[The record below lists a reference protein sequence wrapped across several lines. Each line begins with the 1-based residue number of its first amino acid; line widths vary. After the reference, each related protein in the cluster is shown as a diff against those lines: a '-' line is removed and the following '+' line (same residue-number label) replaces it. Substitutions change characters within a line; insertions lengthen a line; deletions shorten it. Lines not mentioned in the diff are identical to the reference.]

1 MHDHYCHHY
10 YRSSLLIINIGRWG
24 AESHLLSK
32 YPKYPKCQP
41 ARAVKAATS
50 VFLSWPGDVMRW
62 LQTKDFVTYIY
73 MYIHL
78 IVGLIFIQN
87 LHSDPWTD
95 PHSRSWTATPR
106 GFVHLWH
113 LGYKKQLDK
122 QVLFTARC
130 YADVWGYQFSVPFSR
145 SVQKTRRASMRPT
158 SDHPKS
164 SPLIDHWKNERLHG
178 TNIGSS
184 MKFLADSSL
193 NWI

>member
-1 MHDHYCHHY
+1 MGGWVPPAVQIPQVPQVPACACCQGCHQCFPF
-10 YRSSLLIINIGRWG
+10 LTWGRD
-24 AESHLLSK
+24 AM
-32 YPKYPKCQP
+32 
-41 ARAVKAATS
+41 AADQR
-50 VFLSWPGDVMRW
+50 FRNL
-62 LQTKDFVTYIY
+62 YIY

-95 PHSRSWTATPR
+95 PPSRSWTATPR

>member
-73 MYIHL
+73 ICIYIWLLVLYSYRIFIPIHELILPVDHRLQPQEALSIFDIWDTKNNSINRSCLRLDATQMFGDTNFPFRFLAVFKKQGEPPCDQHL
-78 IVGLIFIQN
+78 IIQKVPRWLITEKM
-87 LHSDPWTD
+87 S
-95 PHSRSWTATPR
+95 
-106 GFVHLWH
+106 
-113 LGYKKQLDK
+113 
-122 QVLFTARC
+122 
-130 YADVWGYQFSVPFSR
+130 
-145 SVQKTRRASMRPT
+145 ASMGPT
-158 SDHPKS
+158 SDRPWS
-164 SPLIDHWKNERLHG
+164 
-178 TNIGSS
+178 
-184 MKFLADSSL
+184 SSL
-193 NWI
+193 IHH